1 MANASFINLYE
12 NQAGYNAETHGVNG
26 SEVSLIDDIKKVV
39 YDGEN
44 VELPEGV
51 VPGVGTA
58 LWVDG
63 NGGKHF
69 FEGSSVDAAKL
80 TEQGLTFVGVVAMQ
94 KGRKLKIINKADVQ
108 AKFINCWLFKVTGYE
123 ANTPIVFN
131 QYNKSSDSV
140 AATISGFTPTSD
152 DVASVGAFATA
163 LNTFLAEHQP
173 TESTTAAETNWS
185 AAVMAD
191 ENGTDCVFMF
201 VEGSSTTGVYQ
212 SQRQSPIASGAT
224 TGLYNM
230 QILGVTSVSN
240 LILRKDGVKT
250 RSCVYNKQKFIAND
264 TNENS
269 PTDSVS
275 SAGIYSKS
283 NFTQAN
289 CPTLYAK
296 YNGDYEAYLDDRV
309 IKYPTSEG
317 IINDYYGK
325 AVEISQKMKSLVFDS
340 VVTGEPRHIFKAA
353 DYANDGLSDLDWI
366 IPDTD
371 VFASVVYTFKS
382 DFSDKI
388 NVALVKSGASGKPV
402 SSRWTTMS
410 SYNYAWILAS
420 SGSTTSIG
428 YFSASSY
435 YFTLFAEI
443 EF

>member
-1 MANASFINLYE
+1 MANAKFINKY
-12 NQAGYNAETHGVNG
+12 ADSTAYAADTHKVNG
-26 SEVSLIDDIKKVV
+26 SEVSLISDSGKVI
-39 YDGEN
+39 YDGVN
-44 VELPEGV
+44 VEKPAGV
-51 VPGVGTA
+51 VPEVGDA

-69 FEGSSVDAAKL
+69 YKGDTVNHTAL
-80 TEQGLTFVGVVAMQ
+80 TANGQTFVGVVAMR
-94 KGRKLKIINKADVQ
+94 KGRKLQIVNNDDIQSKY
-108 AKFINCWLFKVTGYE
+108 INCWLFKLTGYS

-131 QYNKSSDSV
+131 QYNKSGDTV
-140 AATISGFTPTSD
+140 AATISGFTPSSE

-191 ENGTDCVFMF
+191 ENGTDRVFMF
-201 VEGSSTTGVYQ
+201 IEGSSTNGVYQ
-212 SQRQSPIASGAT
+212 SQRLSPIASGAT
-224 TGLYNM
+224 TALYNM
-230 QILGVTSVSN
+230 QILGVTSVDN

-250 RSCVYNKQKFIAND
+250 RSCVYNKQKFIAAD

-269 PTDSVS
+269 PTDSVG

-296 YNGDYEAYLDDRV
+296 YNGDYDAYLDDRV

-325 AVEISQKMKSLVFDS
+325 DVEISQKMKILVFDS
-340 VVTGEPRHIFKAA
+340 VVTGESRHIFKAA

-366 IPDTD
+366 IPDTE
-371 VFASVVYTFKS
+371 VFASVVSTFKS

-388 NVALVKSGASGKPV
+388 NVALVKSGASGKTV

-410 SYNYAWILAS
+410 SYNYAWVLAS
-420 SGSTTSIG
+420 NGATTSIG

-435 YFTLFAEI
+435 YYTLFAEM